1 MTLLIARHGQ
11 TDWNVERRWQSRT
24 DIPLNATGYRQ
35 ATRLGALLRAQGFA
49 PVRVISSPL
58 IRAWKTAAILGEALG
73 QTVRVEP
80 VLTELDLGEYEGR
93 LEVEIRAADGAGY
106 DKWREGGYL
115 QPAPGGEGIKDVAD
129 RVKDFVDS
137 LDDTSG
143 DILLVGHQGVNMA
156 IKAQLSDCFTRDC
169 LASFRQDN
177 DEIDLW
183 RLNPASALH
192 RLRADSDD
200 TPTSV

>member
-24 DIPLNATGYRQ
+24 DIPLNATGCRQ

-49 PVRVISSPL
+49 PARVISSPL

-183 RLNPASALH
+183 RLNPASALR